1 MQGSHDTE
9 ELKGRNNADA
19 STVFSLAFRSCN
31 DPKRNRLKQKK
42 WSNASQH
49 LLCTDTDHI
58 TPPKTRSCEEQ
69 RNVPA
74 TQRFPRASKPRC
86 WLRPLSNRSSFDP
99 ACQRQRCRQT
109 SQRSSSKAV
118 TVRRACDEREPEVK
132 LNEETSALFEWNED
146 RLPGTPQPPN

>member
-1 MQGSHDTE
+1 MQGSHKTE
-9 ELKGRNNADA
+9 ELNGRSNADA

-42 WSNASQH
+42 WSNSSQH
-49 LLCTDTDHI
+49 LLCTDTDRI

-69 RNVPA
+69 RNVPT
-74 TQRFPRASKPRC
+74 TQPFPRPSKPRC

-99 ACQRQRCRQT
+99 AGQHQRYRQT

-118 TVRRACDEREPEVK
+118 TVRHACDERAPAEK
-132 LNEETSALFEWNED
+132 LNEETSALHEGNE
-146 RLPGTPQPPN
+146 N